1 MQSYDHSTV
10 GPLLSLRNYPNLN
23 LAYRWLEPRREREG
37 FPPGFTQGEGMDLE
51 PAVSTS
57 PMEIS
62 RARRY
67 EIGTSIRYRVRGE
80 REWHEGVTENIS
92 ISGMLIRAD
101 RSLDPRTAV
110 EMRFFLP
117 VELDG
122 ECAAEVFCRGLVI
135 RSSKCRIPANTVTI
149 AVKIA
154 HSRFIRQ
161 MDSGKDVTRDAT
173 HGNRRLA
180 L

>member
-1 MQSYDHSTV
+1 MDTEGAAST
-10 GPLLSLRNYPNLN
+10 P
-23 LAYRWLEPRREREG
+23 
-37 FPPGFTQGEGMDLE
+37 Q
-51 PAVSTS
+51 
-57 PMEIS
+57 MEVN

-67 EIGTSIRYRVRGE
+67 EIGTVIRYRVRGE

-92 ISGMLIRAD
+92 TSGVLIRTD
-101 RSLDPRTAV
+101 RSLESKTSI

-122 ECAAEVFCRGLVI
+122 ESAAEVFCRGLVI

-161 MDSGKDVTRDAT
+161 MGGREDAAGAP